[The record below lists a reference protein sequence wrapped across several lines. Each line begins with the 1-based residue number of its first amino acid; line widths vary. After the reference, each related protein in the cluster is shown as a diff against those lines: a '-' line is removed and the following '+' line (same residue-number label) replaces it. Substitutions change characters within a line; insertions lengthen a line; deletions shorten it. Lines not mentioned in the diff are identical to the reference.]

1 MRRLIGYLH
10 TLHQY
15 ARTTKGRH
23 DILDY
28 VLACGTFLLVVAI
41 VFVILSLVR

>member
-1 MRRLIGYLH
+1 MRRLIGYLR

-15 ARTTKGRH
+15 AGTTKGRH

-28 VLACGTFLLVVAI
+28 VLACGTFLLIVVIA
-41 VFVILSLVR
+41 FVILCLVR

>member
-1 MRRLIGYLH
+1 MQRLIGYLR

-15 ARTTKGRH
+15 AGTTKGRH

>member
-1 MRRLIGYLH
+1 MRRLIGYLR

-15 ARTTKGRH
+15 AGTTKGRH

-28 VLACGTFLLVVAI
+28 VLACGTFHLVVDIA
-41 VFVILSLVR
+41 VVILSLVR